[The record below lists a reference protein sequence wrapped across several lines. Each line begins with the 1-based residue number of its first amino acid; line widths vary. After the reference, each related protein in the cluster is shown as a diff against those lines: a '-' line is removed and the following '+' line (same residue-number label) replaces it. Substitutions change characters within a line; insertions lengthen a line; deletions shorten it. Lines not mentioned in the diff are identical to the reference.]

1 MNLKQV
7 CIEDEMVLAQ
17 SHLQCRALVLGE
29 LNLVSVVIRYVCSCI
44 QATVLVSAKY
54 RAVSSEA
61 SDPARVMFCA
71 HE

>member
-7 CIEDEMVLAQ
+7 CIEDEMVLARG
-17 SHLQCRALVLGE
+17 HFQCRALVLAE
-29 LNLVSVVIRYVCSCI
+29 LNLVSVAIRYVCSCI

-54 RAVSSEA
+54 RALSCES